1 MSYIYWAYG
10 SGIVQLILSLV
21 PEEGG
26 LSIISSLGIIT
37 MILLS
42 KDAQERSLPQGHCA
56 WAFLGVIGVAIYHL
70 AFAKNAPVRRKVPFF
85 TFPFGKNK

>member
-10 SGIVQLILSLV
+10 VGVVQLFLSFV
-21 PEEGG
+21 DIRSNFPGG
-26 LSIISSLGIIT
+26 VII

-42 KDAQERSLPQGHCA
+42 KDAQERSLPQGHFA
-56 WAFLGVIGVAIYHL
+56 WGFLGVIGVAIYHL